1 MAELADR
8 LAQVTLSPLAAVD
21 SLFEDDA
28 TTSTLR
34 DRFTAHLTAAGV
46 VTEALPVLDARSY
59 ASGAAPPQSLVRLVG
74 MVQDMG
80 NNEIYLPSM
89 FSSRAGRACTMFR
102 DSAPEGAVMDDEP
115 SFDDRRPLYVVAA
128 PASSPGRVRA
138 RRGGARGVGG
148 QAARSD
154 DGGGDDDVD
163 PGRRRPRRAPRPWTP
178 RGRGAGGG
186 ARLECV
192 VRVYGPSVP
201 KLNDLVE
208 FVGELED
215 DSAWDPPLSR
225 VARLHCVSYRVLDE
239 WYPRGGGADMS
250 PSDAEAA
257 RADVLDVFAAALGG
271 DRAAAEYCLYALCAK
286 TEKRHATKA
295 RPRARLR
302 RGRGRSAAID
312 DGAASDLEDQY
323 LAARATGKISQA
335 TAEKRLDIRRAAA
348 RPGAPGARARIR
360 SARAPAS
367 ATQGPLGSTVT
378 SSTSEAGGP
387 RDPHS
392 VEQQSAE
399 VINAVLGNIFST
411 RRPRDVCA
419 GAASA
424 FKSIAKGVALGFAAL
439 IAAPESK
446 ALAKKKML
454 RGVAAGVGAG
464 LCGALLLPLTGVV
477 VGVGQICPGC
487 WNTPSALY
495 HAAVGDLEWDK
506 ESREWKEREA
516 YVLSAEAEVV
526 RREAASEGLDRFEA
540 YVGELAL
547 AQISSTLTKRGG
559 AAEAASK
566 AIVTSEETGGARAD
580 GELGGAIAQ
589 GLAEVRG
596 QHGVKQ
602 RGREVGLATTL
613 AAALEPFVRRRGRVR
628 AWCAAEAGELAVAD
642 GDEALTKGAL
652 ILALARGYGLA
663 ADEWLGRHD
672 GVLGIAGVVSSY
684 KNDAFKNLAY
694 ANAARAGAQ
703 GLYAAKKL
711 SELVPVDKEAAHIEE
726 VEVEVDDET
735 PAARSDLAALGV
747 GKLKALAK
755 RHRVDVSGCVEKAHL
770 VDALLAAHVPLPRE
784 AKPAE
789 AAPSAADARKKQT
802 EEAYKASM
810 PIFLE
815 AMLRVDRRAK
825 SRPKPPADAAA
836 ATGDEGEAKDESARR
851 IEHAVNV
858 TMAAAMGQ
866 EPSEDHGKHM
876 PPPGGDAF

>member
-1 MAELADR
+1 MRRRVSEMS
-8 LAQVTLSPLAAVD
+8 SPPGR
-21 SLFEDDA
+21 SPSPGPG
-28 TTSTLR
+28 T
-34 DRFTAHLTAAGV
+34 
-46 VTEALPVLDARSY
+46 PARSPT
-59 ASGAAPPQSLVRLVG
+59 PPPGSP
-74 MVQDMG
+74 
-80 NNEIYLPSM
+80 PS
-89 FSSRAGRACTMFR
+89 
-102 DSAPEGAVMDDEP
+102 
-115 SFDDRRPLYVVAA
+115 
-128 PASSPGRVRA
+128 
-138 RRGGARGVGG
+138 
-148 QAARSD
+148 
-154 DGGGDDDVD
+154 
-163 PGRRRPRRAPRPWTP
+163 PR
-178 RGRGAGGG
+178 
-186 ARLECV
+186 
-192 VRVYGPSVP
+192 
-201 KLNDLVE
+201 N
-208 FVGELED
+208 
-215 DSAWDPPLSR
+215 
-225 VARLHCVSYRVLDE
+225 
-239 WYPRGGGADMS
+239 
-250 PSDAEAA
+250 
-257 RADVLDVFAAALGG
+257 
-271 DRAAAEYCLYALCAK
+271 
-286 TEKRHATKA
+286 
-295 RPRARLR
+295 
-302 RGRGRSAAID
+302 
-312 DGAASDLEDQY
+312 
-323 LAARATGKISQA
+323 
-335 TAEKRLDIRRAAA
+335 
-348 RPGAPGARARIR
+348 
-360 SARAPAS
+360 
-367 ATQGPLGSTVT
+367 
-378 SSTSEAGGP
+378 
-387 RDPHS
+387 PHS

-439 IAAPESK
+439 IAAPVAGAYGSQDDGDDDGGPGAVADASAPATQESK

-477 VGVGQICPGC
+477 VGVGQICRGC

-526 RREAASEGLDRFEA
+526 RREAASEGLDVPASLLTDGAGGAAPPLAAATAAPKRKKRVASLEYYDLLEIQPDASPAQVKKAYYKVARGCHPDKCGDDPTAHAKFQAVSHAYQVLSDPQLRAAYDRDGASATAEVGFQYDAAVFFAALFGSQRFEA

-566 AIVTSEETGGARAD
+566 AIVTSEETGERVAD

-613 AAALEPFVRRRGRVR
+613 AAALEPFVKGDAAAFD
-628 AWCAAEAGELAVAD
+628 AWCAAEAEELAVAD

-770 VDALLAAHVPLPRE
+770 VDALLAAHVPLPKE

-815 AMLRVDRRAK
+815 AMLRVSLVDVHETVRNVCAKVLADEALDLEGRRKRARGLKLFSAALFAAKRDSDRRAK

-866 EPSEDHGKHM
+866 ELSEDHGKHM

>member
-1 MAELADR
+1 
-8 LAQVTLSPLAAVD
+8 
-21 SLFEDDA
+21 
-28 TTSTLR
+28 
-34 DRFTAHLTAAGV
+34 
-46 VTEALPVLDARSY
+46 
-59 ASGAAPPQSLVRLVG
+59 
-74 MVQDMG
+74 
-80 NNEIYLPSM
+80 
-89 FSSRAGRACTMFR
+89 
-102 DSAPEGAVMDDEP
+102 
-115 SFDDRRPLYVVAA
+115 
-128 PASSPGRVRA
+128 
-138 RRGGARGVGG
+138 
-148 QAARSD
+148 
-154 DGGGDDDVD
+154 
-163 PGRRRPRRAPRPWTP
+163 
-178 RGRGAGGG
+178 
-186 ARLECV
+186 
-192 VRVYGPSVP
+192 
-201 KLNDLVE
+201 
-208 FVGELED
+208 
-215 DSAWDPPLSR
+215 
-225 VARLHCVSYRVLDE
+225 
-239 WYPRGGGADMS
+239 
-250 PSDAEAA
+250 
-257 RADVLDVFAAALGG
+257 
-271 DRAAAEYCLYALCAK
+271 
-286 TEKRHATKA
+286 
-295 RPRARLR
+295 
-302 RGRGRSAAID
+302 
-312 DGAASDLEDQY
+312 
-323 LAARATGKISQA
+323 
-335 TAEKRLDIRRAAA
+335 
-348 RPGAPGARARIR
+348 
-360 SARAPAS
+360 
-367 ATQGPLGSTVT
+367 
-378 SSTSEAGGP
+378 
-387 RDPHS
+387 
-392 VEQQSAE
+392 
-399 VINAVLGNIFST
+399 
-411 RRPRDVCA
+411 
-419 GAASA
+419 
-424 FKSIAKGVALGFAAL
+424 
-439 IAAPESK
+439 
-446 ALAKKKML
+446 ML
-454 RGVAAGVGAG
+454 RGVAAGIGAG

-477 VGVGQICPGC
+477 VGVGQICRGC

-526 RREAASEGLDRFEA
+526 RREAASEGLDVPASLPTAPGGARRLAAATAAPKRKKRVASLEYYDLLEIQPDASPAQVKKAYYKVARGCHPDKCGDDPTAHAKFQAVSHAYQVLSDPQLRAAYDRDGASATAERFEA

-566 AIVTSEETGGARAD
+566 AIVTSEETGERRRR
-580 GELGGAIAQ
+580 LGGAIAQ

-602 RGREVGLATTL
+602 RGRE
-613 AAALEPFVRRRGRVR
+613 
-628 AWCAAEAGELAVAD
+628 AEELAVAD

-755 RHRVDVSGCVEKAHL
+755 RHRVDVG
-770 VDALLAAHVPLPRE
+770 E
-784 AKPAE
+784 AGRGRAVG
-789 AAPSAADARKKQT
+789 DARKKQT

-815 AMLRVDRRAK
+815 AMLRVSLVDVHETVRNVCAKVLADEALDLEGRRKRARGLKLFSAALFAAKRDSDRRAK

-866 EPSEDHGKHM
+866 ELSEDHGKHM
-876 PPPGGDAF
+876 PPPGGDAFNGRPSSLLLRRGLG